1 VPEQAP
7 PAATPVVRRS
17 TLARLATFYR
27 LPWPRRSGTSG
38 SPAPRADV
46 RGVLRRRG
54 VTAVV
59 VLLSL
64 GALGLLAYPF
74 GTNVYQHLKQQSL
87 RHQLSSPGL
96 AVSYLKKNVPIGS
109 GLTELVAP
117 AIGLDVVVVEGTTT
131 SALRA
136 GAGHYVGTALP
147 CEPGNVAIAGHR
159 TTYGHP
165 FNRLDELGPGD
176 RIELKTPFAD
186 CFYTAVPDAQFL
198 PKNPHPV
205 SPSDID
211 VLTVADSS
219 ASTLTLTTCDPK
231 GSAVHRLVL
240 RAALDPSK
248 TKVLHPLLPGTGST
262 S

>member
-1 VPEQAP
+1 M
-7 PAATPVVRRS
+7 
-17 TLARLATFYR
+17 
-27 LPWPRRSGTSG
+27 
-38 SPAPRADV
+38 
-46 RGVLRRRG
+46 RRRA
-54 VTAVV
+54 VTTVV
-59 VLLSL
+59 ALLSV
-64 GALGLLAYPF
+64 GALALLAYPL
-74 GTNVYQHLKQQSL
+74 GTNVYQHLRQRSL
-87 RHQLSSPGL
+87 RSQLSSPGL
-96 AVSYLKKNVPIGS
+96 AVSYLKKNVAIGD

-176 RIELKTPFAD
+176 QIELKTPFAD
-186 CFYTAVPDAQFL
+186 CFYTAVPDADFL

-205 SPSDID
+205 SPSDLD
-211 VLTVADSS
+211 VLSAADTT

-248 TKVLHPLLPGTGST
+248 TTVLHPLLPASGST